1 VTTSPAGS
9 GPAQATRQR
18 FSPLTWLAAAGS
30 TAVSTTAAA
39 SWPLSAAVVAA
50 SLGVTLATGTVRR
63 VLTSGAA
70 VLVPLGLSLLVLHGL
85 FFPEGRTVLAAWGPA
100 RITAEGLGFAGQ
112 RILLL
117 AAVVMVLL
125 LFSFSVSVP
134 DLVAALSARGVQGR
148 FAFVLAST
156 LTLLP
161 AIAERARRIREAQES
176 RGLVVSR
183 GLLSRVAAF
192 RLQAVP
198 LVLSLIEDAGTRAA
212 ALEARGLS
220 SPGPRTS
227 YREVPDSATQ
237 RTARAVLVLAALA
250 AVVLRVVQAGTGG

>member
-1 VTTSPAGS
+1 M
-9 GPAQATRQR
+9 TRR
-18 FSPLTWLAAAGS
+18 TRLNPLTWLAAAGS
-30 TAVSTTAAA
+30 TAAVTTAAA
-39 SWPLSAAVVAA
+39 SWQLSVAVIAACLGL
-50 SLGVTLATGTVRR
+50 SLAGGTARR
-63 VLTSGAA
+63 VLPAAAA
-70 VLVPLGLSLLVLHGL
+70 VLVPFGLSLLVLHGL
-85 FFPEGRTVLAAWGPA
+85 FFPEGRTVLAEWGPA
-100 RITAEGLGFAGQ
+100 RVTAEGLEFAGQ

-117 AAVVMVLL
+117 AAVVMALM
-125 LFSFSVSVP
+125 LFSFSISFP

-161 AIAERARRIREAQES
+161 AIAARAQRIRHAQES
-176 RGLVVSR
+176 RGLVVTRS
-183 GLLSRVAAF
+183 LVSRVGAF

-227 YREVPDSATQ
+227 YREVPDSSLQ
-237 RTARAVLVLAALA
+237 RTARAVLVLLAVA
-250 AVVLRVVQAGTGG
+250 AVVLRLVQAGAGG